1 MAVGNEFGFCASTA
15 NVWYM
20 AGILLLVVK
29 IVIPILLIV
38 VGILYLGKA
47 VVAKEDKEIKQNIQ
61 SLIKRIIVGIVIFFI
76 PQIITGAF
84 GLVRGFNRVEDDY
97 TVCSRCITNPRGVYC
112 LEMVERV
119 DLDA

>member
-61 SLIKRIIVGIVIFFI
+61 SLIKRVLVGILIFFI

-84 GLVRGFNRVEDDY
+84 SLVRGFNRVEDDY
-97 TVCSRCITNPRGVYC
+97 TVCSKCITNPRGEYC
-112 LEMVERV
+112 LEMVSRV
-119 DLDA
+119 ELDA